1 MKNEDR
7 ETKQFSNTNAHNFYA
22 GRKCRVKHYKFWLQ
36 ILRWKH
42 KFPVMKV
49 TNQLFLNK
57 VRNKSFA
64 KRVGPV
70 FETCTKHLDSSFL
83 IPMEVRL
90 RTIGTRIKKPKI
102 ERATGRRKT
111 MVNQQQKKEQVTRA
125 NN

>member
-1 MKNEDR
+1 
-7 ETKQFSNTNAHNFYA
+7 
-22 GRKCRVKHYKFWLQ
+22 
-36 ILRWKH
+36 
-42 KFPVMKV
+42 MKV

-111 MVNQQQKKEQVTRA
+111 MVNQQQKKEQEKEDNKEEEEVEGEGVRNEEQGGGGNRKEA
-125 NN
+125 PSLAERSNPRQSSG